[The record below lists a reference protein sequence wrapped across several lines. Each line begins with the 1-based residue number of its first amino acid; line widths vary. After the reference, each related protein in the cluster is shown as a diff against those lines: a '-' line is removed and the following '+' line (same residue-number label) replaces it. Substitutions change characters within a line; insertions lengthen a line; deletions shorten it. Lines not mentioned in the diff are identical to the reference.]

1 MQARSPGLRIVH
13 VVDSLEVGGLERVV
27 ADLAQAQQAAGD
39 WTSVFSLDDTEGLK
53 AELSGAGIDVVE
65 GHKRPGPDFRSLMSL
80 RRWVRRNKIDIVH
93 AHNFVPNYY
102 AAAALLGLGRPPVQ
116 VCTCHDMG
124 ARLAKHKLRMLF
136 KASLART
143 ARVAMVGQQVYDR
156 FVEGGLVEPGR
167 ALTVRNGVRVEQF
180 TPTPERREHARA
192 ALGLSATDVVLGCVG
207 RLVTLKNHGRVI
219 EVMPALLAEHPEL
232 RLVIVGD
239 GPQRSALQEQVER
252 LGLSGRVTLAGQRS
266 DVGDL
271 LPAFDVFA
279 LPSQTEG
286 LSIALLEACA
296 TRVAVV
302 ATRIGGNPEIIRDGQ
317 TGMLIPVD
325 DNDALR
331 RAIAQLLRDGTLRD
345 RLGGAARRWVLEN
358 ASTSSVRDAYDALYR
373 AELAAAS

>member
-1 MQARSPGLRIVH
+1 MQPRSPALRIVH

-27 ADLAQAQQAAGD
+27 ADLAQTQQAAGD
-39 WTSVFSLDDTEGLK
+39 WTSVFSLDKTEGLK
-53 AELSGAGIDVVE
+53 AELSKAGIDVVE
-65 GHKRPGPDFRSLMSL
+65 GHKRPGPDLRSVMSL
-80 RRWVRRNKIDIVH
+80 RRWVRGNRIDVVH

-102 AAAALLGLGRPPVQ
+102 AAAALLGLGRPPIQ
-116 VCTCHDMG
+116 VCTLHDMG
-124 ARLAKHKLRMLF
+124 TRLAKRKLRLLF

-156 FVEGGLVEPGR
+156 FVEGGLIEPGR
-167 ALTVRNGVRVEQF
+167 ASTVRNGVRVERF
-180 TPTPERREHARA
+180 TPTPERRERARA
-192 ALGLSATDVVLGCVG
+192 ALGLSGTDVVLGCVG
-207 RLVTLKNHGRVI
+207 RLVALKNHCRVI
-219 EVMPALLAEHPEL
+219 EVMPALLVEHPGL

-252 LGLSGRVTLAGQRS
+252 LGLLRHVTLAGQRS
-266 DVGDL
+266 DVIDL

-302 ATRIGGNPEIIRDGQ
+302 ATRVGGNPEIIDDGQ

-331 RAIAQLLRDGTLRD
+331 DAIGHLLRDTNLRD

-358 ASTSSVRDAYDALYR
+358 ASTRSVRDAYDAFYR
-373 AELAAAS
+373 AELGGA

>member
-1 MQARSPGLRIVH
+1 MQPRSPALRIVH

-27 ADLAQAQQAAGD
+27 ADLAHAQQAAGD

-53 AELSGAGIDVVE
+53 AELSKAGIDVVE
-65 GHKRPGPDFRSLMSL
+65 GHNRPGPDLRLVMAI
-80 RRWVRRNKIDIVH
+80 RRWVRRNEIDVVH

-102 AAAALLGLGRPPVQ
+102 SAAALLGLGRPPVQ

-124 ARLAKHKLRMLF
+124 TRLAERKLRLLF

-156 FVEGGLVEPGR
+156 YVEGGLVKRDR
-167 ALTVRNGVRVEQF
+167 AFTVRNGVPVERF
-180 TPTPERREHARA
+180 APTPARRGQARA

-207 RLVTLKNHGRVI
+207 RMVPLKNHSRVI
-219 EVMPALLAEHPEL
+219 EVMPSLLAEHPAL

-239 GPQRSALQEQVER
+239 GPQRPALQEQVEQ
-252 LGLSGRVTLAGQRS
+252 LGLLGQVILAGQRS
-266 DVGDL
+266 DVSDL

-296 TRVAVV
+296 TGLAVV
-302 ATRIGGNPEIIRDGQ
+302 ATRVGGNPEIIQDGQ
-317 TGMLIPVD
+317 TGILIAVD
-325 DNDALR
+325 DNDGLR
-331 RAIAQLLRDGTLRD
+331 DAIGRLLRDASLRD
-345 RLGGAARRWVLEN
+345 RLGGAARRWVVEN
-358 ASTSSVRDAYDALYR
+358 ASTSSVRKAYDAFYR
-373 AELAAAS
+373 AGLADS